1 DGITRRNF
9 LQVGGLGFLGLSLAD
24 WLRGSET
31 QTANPT
37 RRRDG
42 ETSCIFIFL
51 EGGPSQLETFDP
63 KPNAPNDVRGP
74 YGPIATSVTGT
85 QICELLPMM
94 ATRMNRCALIRSLTG
109 FDGAHNARLAMT
121 GSAQGVTTHGA

>member
-1 DGITRRNF
+1 MLKVGQVKSKNCQGISRREL
-9 LQVGGLGFLGLSLAD
+9 LQVGGLGLLGAWSRRLA
-24 WLRGSET
+24 
-31 QTANPT
+31 A
-37 RRRDG
+37 RRRNPARDARAG
-42 ETSCIFIFL
+42 ADPPKRSCIFIFL

-74 YGPIATSVTGT
+74 YGPIATNVSGV

-109 FDGAHNARLAMT
+109 FNGAA
-121 GSAQGVTTHGA
+121 